1 MVQTFFELYTVYI
14 VGNPPPPSFN
24 KGKTFQKLSHL
35 GGKEGYKFFARKGG
49 QTWKGGVKI
58 EMRGLPFFYYFT
70 VQSH

>member
-49 QTWKGGVKI
+49 QT
-58 EMRGLPFFYYFT
+58 
-70 VQSH
+70 